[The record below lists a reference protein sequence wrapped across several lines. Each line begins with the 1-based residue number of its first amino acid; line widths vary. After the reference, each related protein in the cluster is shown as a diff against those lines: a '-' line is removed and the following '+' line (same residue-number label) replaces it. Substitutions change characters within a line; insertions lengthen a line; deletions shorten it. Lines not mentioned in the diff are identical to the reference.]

1 MNLKKMALV
10 SLLAATFTL
19 PVLADNERNA
29 FIIIGNQSFSFG
41 GALQISGTVS
51 TTVADF
57 NKNKQLENTGWGLI
71 VAGTVMN
78 LMNNAANAAELEH
91 VNISGEQLDLMANNM
106 LAEADLAGK
115 YPDLALSMPI
125 AEAAGELDM
134 GGATI
139 EEKLNKLVE
148 ITEVTASGEA
158 INMEQLLGDHDN
170 AHNRDIVTKLEL
182 ILRAP
187 KDNQ

>member
-1 MNLKKMALV
+1 
-10 SLLAATFTL
+10 
-19 PVLADNERNA
+19 
-29 FIIIGNQSFSFG
+29 
-41 GALQISGTVS
+41 
-51 TTVADF
+51 
-57 NKNKQLENTGWGLI
+57 
-71 VAGTVMN
+71 
-78 LMNNAANAAELEH
+78 
-91 VNISGEQLDLMANNM
+91 
-106 LAEADLAGK
+106 
-115 YPDLALSMPI
+115 
-125 AEAAGELDM
+125 M